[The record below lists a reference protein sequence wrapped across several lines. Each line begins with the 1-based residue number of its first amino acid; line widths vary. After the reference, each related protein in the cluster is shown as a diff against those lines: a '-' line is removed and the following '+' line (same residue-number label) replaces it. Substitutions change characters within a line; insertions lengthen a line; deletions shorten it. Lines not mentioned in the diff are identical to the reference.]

1 MQRCQKINIIFVA
14 LDYNGRYFSRRKN
27 GRFIFVS
34 IKKLW
39 LFAKKTIKPR
49 LYSKSKSIFLC
60 SSSLADTSWHPNT
73 FSDLQHFNIVSMLYP
88 TANICRI
95 HFIYSSVPWLWY
107 LVDKIVIF
115 WRTDDVYHCYLLNYS
130 NWVWFFSIKVFLF
143 WK

>member
-14 LDYNGRYFSRRKN
+14 LDYNGRYFCRRKN

-60 SSSLADTSWHPNT
+60 SSSLADTSWHPT
-73 FSDLQHFNIVSMLYP
+73 TYSDLQHFNIVSMLYP

-95 HFIYSSVPWLWY
+95 HFIYTSDFLKNRWRLSLLFIKLFKLSLIFFHKSFLVLKITKTGKGFY
-107 LVDKIVIF
+107 L
-115 WRTDDVYHCYLLNYS
+115 
-130 NWVWFFSIKVFLF
+130 
-143 WK
+143 

>member
-1 MQRCQKINIIFVA
+1 MMQRCQKINIIFVA

-60 SSSLADTSWHPNT
+60 SSSLADTSWHPT
-73 FSDLQHFNIVSMLYP
+73 TYSDLQHFNIVSMLYP

-107 LVDKIVIF
+107 LVDKIVF
-115 WRTDDVYHCYLLNYS
+115 KN
-130 NWVWFFSIKVFLF
+130 FFKEQMTSITVIY
-143 WK
+143 

>member
-73 FSDLQHFNIVSMLYP
+73 YSDLQHFNIVSMLYP
-88 TANICRI
+88 TTNICRI
-95 HFIYSSVPWLWY
+95 HFIYSSVPWFRY

-115 WRTDDVYHCYLLNYS
+115 VKNRWRLSLLFIKLFKLTL
-130 NWVWFFSIKVFLF
+130 FFSTKVFL
-143 WK
+143 